1 MQKKSEELLVLL
13 YLLLCLIPSFL
24 TTLLINDNLFPNF
37 NINLLLI
44 TVYIYP
50 ILDTFIIIFC
60 RYAWPKENYITKKV
74 ITTITKYSL
83 ILLTIGIAVS
93 IIHIIL
99 RILLPQFNNLF
110 EYNSNKAYLLIY
122 ILEIMIIT
130 LILLIREKK
139 IFNIANVN
147 IGFNKIFLQFL
158 TFSSS
163 QLVIFI
169 LTIFC
174 NIENPFFKFFYSF
187 AVYCSF
193 LQQGFQYLLL
203 ISFKIKLNL

>member
-1 MQKKSEELLVLL
+1 MQEVVGSSPIIFTIKVTSFIILDNRGFLLH
-13 YLLLCLIPSFL
+13 
-24 TTLLINDNLFPNF
+24 LINHTNM
-37 NINLLLI
+37 LI
-44 TVYIYP
+44 IQNKALKQLIY
-50 ILDTFIIIFC
+50 
-60 RYAWPKENYITKKV
+60 V
-74 ITTITKYSL
+74 
-83 ILLTIGIAVS
+83 VS

-169 LTIFC
+169 LTIF
-174 NIENPFFKFFYSF
+174 
-187 AVYCSF
+187 
-193 LQQGFQYLLL
+193 
-203 ISFKIKLNL
+203 